1 MVVTCNS
8 VWVQNNDYK
17 HFSIT
22 AGFDFEGSHFTAT
35 FTANST
41 VATVDIPIIA
51 DFISEGETE
60 SFTVQLSLPSQEIQS
75 NLPYTT
81 HVRFGNIPHATIY
94 ILEERVLNFRKGSA
108 EVEEGENLIL
118 NITASTGS
126 DEDFNFTV
134 KITGHNQDFH
144 CKLMTAV

>member
-1 MVVTCNS
+1 
-8 VWVQNNDYK
+8 VQNNDYK

-22 AGFDFEGSHFTAT
+22 AGFDFKGGYFTAT

-51 DFISEGETE
+51 DFISEEGTE
-60 SFTVQLSLPSQEIQS
+60 SLIVHLSLPSHEILS
-75 NLPYTT
+75 NLPHTT
-81 HVRFGNIPHATIY
+81 HVRFGNIAQATIY
-94 ILEERVLNFRKGSA
+94 ILEEIVLNFAKGSA

-118 NITASTGS
+118 NITASAGS

-134 KITGHNQDFH
+134 KITGYSQD
-144 CKLMTAV
+144 CQCELLTAVY